1 MAGQRGLDSWRG
13 LDSTFAPLDRTKEWE
28 GEAPPTESYVVS
40 TALPLRSTR
49 PGGGGK
55 SHAPRTKHTPT
66 NQRRLDQSLDPEAAR
81 RDLHGPSIPERFQHS
96 RTAPARPGSCLDC
109 ATASLDTTRSGR
121 RRQTVQNRARPTK
134 HSTPYRP
141 TRRLDRRARRGP
153 EWRDLPEEKQA
164 CPGGPAM
171 RRGPTASVL
180 PIAPAAPEEMSR
192 LHSVPLDMTRGRAGE
207 ACPLNPASC
216 RPEAR
221 RWRAEVETSPRTQH
235 SRTVPAF
242 PNGSGTPGELS
253 RLRYRFTRH
262 DQKRAGETDR
272 TEQSTPHRTQ
282 PPSQTNAS
290 PSLRSPGSEREGRSN
305 SHSKDA
311 ASTAETI
318 CHQPLQG

>member
-1 MAGQRGLDSWRG
+1 MERSRLHFRSARHDQGVGRRG
-13 LDSTFAPLDRTKEWE
+13 T
-28 GEAPPTESYVVS
+28 
-40 TALPLRSTR
+40 
-49 PGGGGK
+49 
-55 SHAPRTKHTPT
+55 SHGIV
-66 NQRRLDQSLDPEAAR
+66 RR
-81 RDLHGPSIPERFQHS
+81 
-96 RTAPARPGSCLDC
+96 LDC
-109 ATASLDTTRSGR
+109 ATAPLDTTGGRREEPRPKDKAYPHEPTSSRPEPRPRGGAERPPRHRHPRTDPAFPNGSGTPREVSRLHVVPLDTTRSGR

-242 PNGSGTPGELS
+242 PNGSSIPE
-253 RLRYRFTRH
+253 RLRHARGAVSTALPLHSTRPE
-262 DQKRAGETDR
+262 AGRGGRPYR
-272 TEQSTPHRTQ
+272 TEHAPQNTT
-282 PPSQTNAS
+282 PSQTNAS

-311 ASTAETI
+311 ASIAETI